1 MLKLCYKTK
10 SISWQGVGLIQC
22 HSMLFTCG
30 LASEPLEK
38 ALTSAK
44 ADLWGF
50 ECSSIMKPFL
60 LCLQH
65 LILASRLTGIRIVGS
80 GKEAYNAFKRN
91 MFRVAMFRLKHV

>member
-1 MLKLCYKTK
+1 MFQNQIE
-10 SISWQGVGLIQC
+10 SISISGWQEVGLILFLC
-22 HSMLFTCG
+22 LSMLFTWG

-50 ECSSIMKPFL
+50 ECSPIMKPFL

-65 LILASRLTGIRIVGS
+65 LISGFKAYRNQHCWKWEGGI
-80 GKEAYNAFKRN
+80 
-91 MFRVAMFRLKHV
+91 